1 MYYYILESSRQKD
14 FEKIEPKVKE
24 ILTNFDILGEFN
36 YIDHIADVDEAVKSA
51 IKKGF
56 STIVAVGGDSLAN
69 KIATNLID
77 TKMAIGI
84 LPLEEGVL
92 STALGLG
99 NWKSACEI
107 LAARRILL
115 MDAATINEKKFVT
128 QILSS
133 TSPDV
138 PPPIRSQSLFSK
150 ILGQSNSS
158 KTTNQKTPI
167 EINVEDEYQIKSEIA
182 GMVISN
188 IRPFGKDI
196 ESIRQ
201 SMIDNN
207 LHLAFSDTVDS
218 GDIYRSLNDTA
229 KTMEKNNISL
239 FHPTKISI
247 HSDNPVFFWSSG
259 EVIARTPA
267 EVEIIPQSLK
277 IIGGRLR

>member
-1 MYYYILESSRQKD
+1 MYYYILESARQKD

-36 YIDHIADVDEAVKSA
+36 YIEHIADTEEAVKIA

-56 STIVAVGGDSLAN
+56 STIVAVGGDALAN
-69 KIATNLID
+69 KIAVNLVNSKI
-77 TKMAIGI
+77 AVGI
-84 LPLEEGVL
+84 LPLEEGLL

-115 MDAATINEKKFVT
+115 MDTGIINEKIFVT
-128 QILSS
+128 QILS
-133 TSPDV
+133 TSSPEM
-138 PPPIRSQSLFSK
+138 PPEIRSQSIFSK
-150 ILGQSNSS
+150 ILGQSVGKSS
-158 KTTNQKTPI
+158 LTKTPI
-167 EINVEDEYQIKSEIA
+167 DINIEDEYQIKSEVT
-182 GMVISN
+182 GLVVSN
-188 IRPFGKDI
+188 LRPFGKDI

-207 LHLAFSDTVDS
+207 LHLAFSDLVAS
-218 GDIYRSLNDTA
+218 GDIYHSLNDTQ
-229 KTMEKNNISL
+229 KTLEKNNISL
-239 FHPTKISI
+239 FHPNRVSI
-247 HSDNPVFFWSSG
+247 HSDQPLFFWSSG

-267 EVEIIPQSLK
+267 EIEIIPQSLK